1 MNIKLKLIIISCT
14 ISAAIILPNL
24 SWARSIEQ
32 EIQNTGVLK
41 VGVREDSPLF
51 GLGGKKTGYCA
62 DFAQKLASNLSQN
75 LGKTIKVNFVKS
87 TTQNRWDL
95 VKRKTVHFECGPNT
109 LARDREKKY
118 GIKFSQPFFVT
129 ATQIFVRAGVTE
141 KALRRGT
148 MGIIGGTTNERD
160 IKNIYPQVQIKDS
173 FERRS
178 YGIVSVQ
185 LGEITGFASDGI
197 LLFGTASVLGINPQ
211 SYRMV
216 TPLINEVPFCA
227 AYGMILPGD
236 EENSQWRNTVNALI
250 TDSEQGKPIWDKWF
264 KDFLP
269 HIGSV
274 INACQSHRQNNP
286 EGVRDSTHLDQ
297 I

>member
-1 MNIKLKLIIISCT
+1 MNIQLKSIVIFCT
-14 ISAAIILPNL
+14 ISTAIVFPNP

-32 EIQNTGVLK
+32 EIQNTGILK

-51 GLGGKKTGYCA
+51 GFGDKKTGYCA

-109 LARDREKKY
+109 LAREREKKY
-118 GIKFSQPFFVT
+118 GIKFSEPFFVT

-141 KALRRGT
+141 KTLRQGT
-148 MGIIGGTTNERD
+148 MGIIKGTTNERD
-160 IKNIYPQVQIKDS
+160 IQSIYPQVRIKNS

-178 YGIVSVQ
+178 HGIVSVQ

-197 LLFGTASVLGINPQ
+197 LLFGTAAVLGINPQ
-211 SYRMV
+211 RYTMV
-216 TPLINEVPFCA
+216 TPLINERPFCA

-236 EENSQWRNTVNALI
+236 QENSQWRDTIDSLI
-250 TDSEQGKPIWDKWF
+250 TDSEQGKPIWNKWF

-269 HIGSV
+269 HMGAV
-274 INACQSHRQNNP
+274 LNACQSQQQNNS
-286 EGVRDSTHLDQ
+286 EGVRDSTHLDR